1 MKLTARGI
9 GWLIAGV
16 LVCCSMTETDSI
28 ASAAGTLGIGIT
40 FIAVYL
46 MKQKFDPS
54 GIALFIVGGIFG
66 AFTLEETLNF
76 IYGFVSRLPVVKDDL
91 STILLG
97 VFVTVGC
104 FFAFYRINKGALEY
118 GEYDYHD
125 EGDDDGFSMPYQ
137 EGVFME
143 DIVEVS
149 EVNPKDKAS
158 ASEDDEIVEIEI
170 VDGD

>member
-97 VFVTVGC
+97 GFVTVGC
-104 FFAFYRINKGALEY
+104 FYAFYRMNKGALEY
-118 GEYDYHD
+118 GEYNDYHD
-125 EGDDDGFSMPYQ
+125 DDDDGFSMPFQ
-137 EGVFME
+137 EEVFRD

-149 EVNPKDKAS
+149 SEDKTP
-158 ASEDDEIVEIEI
+158 ASEDDEFLEIEV